1 MLTAEFHA
9 SMNSGFM
16 PHGYCFLWTP
26 TLLWTYVLADTLIAA
41 SYYSIPFTLWYF
53 VRKRKDLPL
62 RWVFS
67 LFGLFV
73 LACGTTHLIAV
84 TNIWHANYWT
94 DAGVKALT
102 ALISVI
108 SAVVLWRIIPRALS
122 IPSRTDLEQ
131 MNHTLRAEVSRRI
144 QVENELLQAKQ
155 QLEARVAERTQ
166 DLVLANQDL
175 KRANRALETISLCN
189 ETLIHA
195 VDETQLVQEMC
206 QIIIENAGH
215 AFVWIGYKESDAEQ
229 SVKPIAHAGND
240 RLYVERDPVSWGD
253 TERGNGPSGMAIK
266 TQRPALIKNT
276 LTDPR
281 YALWRTHAQ
290 QLDYRSVLALPLAS
304 FHQVIGV
311 MTIYSRQEDGF
322 TDVEIELLDQLS
334 KDLAFGIVSL
344 RTRLLQEQSSE
355 RLMESLEG
363 TISAMS
369 ATMEMRDRY
378 TSGHQQRVAEISRSI
393 AEELGLTANEIH
405 GIYLAAQIHDIGKI
419 HIPAEILTKPGRL
432 NELEYSLVKTHP
444 QNGFDVLKNIKFPWP
459 IARMVHQHHERPDG
473 LGYPLGLKNQEI
485 CLGAKIIAVADVLEA
500 MASHRPYRPAMGLE
514 AALKEIR
521 SHSGTQFDPLVV
533 AACLQLFQEKG
544 YNIPT

>member
-1 MLTAEFHA
+1 MMTPELHDTFT
-9 SMNSGFM
+9 SGFM

-26 TLLWTYVLADTLIAA
+26 SLLWTYVISDTLIAA

-67 LFGLFV
+67 LFGVFV
-73 LACGTTHLIAV
+73 LACGSTHLIAV
-84 TNIWHANYWT
+84 TTIWQANYWT
-94 DAGVKALT
+94 DASVKALT
-102 ALISVI
+102 ALVSVL
-108 SAVVLWRIIPRALS
+108 SAIVLWRIIPFALS

-131 MNHTLRAEVSRRI
+131 MNQQLRDEVARRK
-144 QVENELLQAKQ
+144 QVEEALTVANQ
-155 QLEARVAERTQ
+155 QLEERVSARTQ

-175 KRANRALETISLCN
+175 QRVNRALETISLCN
-189 ETLIHA
+189 EVLIHA
-195 VDETQLVQEMC
+195 VDETQLLREMC
-206 QIIIENAGH
+206 QIIIENAGYQ
-215 AFVWIGYKESDAEQ
+215 FVWVGYKELDEAKTI
-229 SVKPIAHAGND
+229 KPITHAGNYIQ
-240 RLYVERDPVSWGD
+240 YVERDQVSWGD
-253 TERGNGPSGMAIK
+253 TEHGRGPSGMAIK
-266 TQRPALIKNT
+266 TQHPALIKNA
-276 LTDPR
+276 LTDPD
-281 YALWRTHAQ
+281 YAVWRRHAQ
-290 QLDYRSVLALPLAS
+290 QLGYRSVLALPLVS
-304 FHQVIGV
+304 FHQVLGV

-322 TDVEIELLDQLS
+322 STTEIELLDQLS

-393 AEELGLTANEIH
+393 AEEMGLTADEIH

-459 IARMVHQHHERPDG
+459 IARMIHQHHERLDG
-473 LGYPLGLKNQEI
+473 SGYPLGLKNQEI

-500 MASHRPYRPAMGLE
+500 MYSHRPYRPALGLE
-514 AALKEIR
+514 PALEEIR

-533 AACLQLFQEKG
+533 AACLRLFEEKG